1 VISGFLSV
9 LGFWGC
15 FLFWFSPF
23 SVQLRITSREFL
35 PFCAIFRLRRVL
47 QLFSVLLDWLLLGFA
62 FLSQRF
68 SPCLRVSVVDWFLV
82 WLRYAVSPRLRG
94 DVLVLAAALLR
105 CADQY
110 NAPKFSAKLLDL
122 FAFGTTQF
130 PKGWN
135 LTI

>member
-1 VISGFLSV
+1 
-9 LGFWGC
+9 
-15 FLFWFSPF
+15 
-23 SVQLRITSREFL
+23 
-35 PFCAIFRLRRVL
+35 
-47 QLFSVLLDWLLLGFA
+47 
-62 FLSQRF
+62 
-68 SPCLRVSVVDWFLV
+68 VVDWFLV

-110 NAPKFSAKLLDL
+110 NAPKSSAKLLDL